1 MKTYGFFAPFF
12 SAFFLLTKERSGRW
26 ICRPFIHCC
35 LLLLNGYSL
44 GLYFGVC
51 RKCPVNLFIGQGA
64 VNASAHYQPA
74 ILQNFP
80 PCILFAIGKNFKYAL
95 ENILRSYSVNPFL
108 LHTSKTLPL
117 IICAPLAHHSITYD
131 VLTKS
136 YVCRNHR
143 QRICRVPFL
152 RLSV

>member
-1 MKTYGFFAPFF
+1 MVSLLLSFPPFLC
-12 SAFFLLTKERSGRW
+12 SRKKGAGGRYAVRW
-26 ICRPFIHCC
+26 VRCC

-51 RKCPVNLFIGQGA
+51 RKCPVYFFIGQGA

-80 PCILFAIGKNFKYAL
+80 PCILLAFGKDFKYAL
-95 ENILRSYSVNPFL
+95 ENILRFYSVFLFL
-108 LHTSKTLPL
+108 LHNPKILPL
-117 IICAPLAHHSITYD
+117 IICVPLVRHSIACGGWAKND
-131 VLTKS
+131 V
-136 YVCRNHR
+136 YHIHR
-143 QRICRVPFL
+143 QRTCRVPFL